1 MAHERMP
8 TGALKAFI
16 GRETQ
21 RILDACTSC
30 GKCVEA
36 CPMSGY
42 SAAPPG
48 ASSQD
53 IASGVL
59 SLLRGGEGSPQ
70 AVGWVS
76 VCVRSGC
83 CTPACPEKV
92 DAKMMVRIAR
102 MIAAGGLGG
111 PRLIKVHEDRDFY
124 NRVRAF
130 AALQLT
136 DEEIREWM

>member
-8 TGALKAFI
+8 TGALKDFI
-16 GRETQ
+16 SRETV

-42 SAAPPG
+42 SPAADG
-48 ASSQD
+48 ASAAD
-53 IASGVL
+53 TASGVL
-59 SLLRGGEGSPQ
+59 SLLRGGEGTP
-70 AVGWVS
+70 AALGWVS

-102 MIAAGGLGG
+102 MLATGGLGG

-130 AALQLT
+130 AQLQLT
-136 DEEIREWM
+136 EEEMREWM

>member
-1 MAHERMP
+1 MTSERMP
-8 TGALKAFI
+8 TGALKDFL
-16 GRETQ
+16 GRETAK
-21 RILDACTSC
+21 ILDACTSC

-42 SAAPPG
+42 SPVPAG

-59 SLLRGGEGSPQ
+59 SLLRGGEGTPQ
-70 AVGWVS
+70 ALGWVS

-83 CTPACPEKV
+83 CTSACPEKV

-102 MIAAGGLGG
+102 MIGTGGLGG
-111 PRLIKVHEDRDFY
+111 PRRIKVHEDRDFY